1 VRPALPLIRPEQ
13 ARDQAGVRA
22 VTVAAFGTPAEAD
35 LVEALRAR
43 ARPLVS
49 LVAEEAGAIVGH
61 ILFSPVTLPGHPT
74 LALMGLAPMAVA
86 PARQRAGIGSAL
98 VRVGLEACRQLPAD
112 AVVVLG
118 HPEYYPRFGFASG
131 VRSGLACEYDVP
143 AEAFMV
149 LELRPGALRGAT
161 GTVQYHA
168 AFASL

>member
-61 ILFSPVTLPGHPT
+61 TLFSPVTLPGHPT